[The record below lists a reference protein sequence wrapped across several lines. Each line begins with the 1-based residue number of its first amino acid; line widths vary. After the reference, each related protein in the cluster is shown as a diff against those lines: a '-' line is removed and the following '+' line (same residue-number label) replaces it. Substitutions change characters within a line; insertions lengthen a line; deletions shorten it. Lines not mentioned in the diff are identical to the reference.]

1 MKKLY
6 LVVRW
11 VLGAVLILSV
21 AGCSTTSSPESFDS
35 SQRFHDESSVN
46 AVLHFASWDWTFLV
60 KPEYSENGFLGR
72 VRPDNLNHVF
82 DQLNVRRGTAAV
94 VVGWTYNGEALDK
107 LVADWKSILGR
118 CGFQRV
124 VILRAQ
130 DENRLNGSVIIDDSI
145 LHVGSV
151 QSATQGG

>member
-6 LVVRW
+6 LVVRR

-21 AGCSTTSSPESFDS
+21 AGCSTSSPQAFDNS
-35 SQRFHDESSVN
+35 SQRFHDESEVN
-46 AVLHFASWDWTFLV
+46 AVLQFASWDWTFLI
-60 KPEYSENGFLGR
+60 KPEYSENGFLER
-72 VRPDNLNHVF
+72 VRPDNLSHIF
-82 DQLNVRRGTAAV
+82 EQLNVQRGTAAV
-94 VVGWTYNGEALDK
+94 VVGWTYSGDALDK

-130 DENRLNGSVIIDDSI
+130 DGNRLNGSVIIDDSI
-145 LHVGSV
+145 LHIGSV
-151 QSATQGG
+151 KSASQGG